1 MCIVL
6 QVFINVSSVGISFKI
21 YYQHDHL
28 DLVWSQTSYFNQ
40 LQKEQSHGL
49 IGNIAFCTVLC
60 LCIYKTHIISYYH
73 LYNTIHFKQYI
84 VTILLSP
91 TSGQFFNKGVSIDVK
106 KHELVMPSGRSVRVE
121 LKEYWPEVHQKKG
134 NCWRAMNPG
143 YQGDEL
149 IEGHYLDY
157 VVDHVFATEFE
168 YSRAFN

>member
-1 MCIVL
+1 MIYL
-6 QVFINVSSVGISFKI
+6 QVLIDISEVGISFKI

-49 IGNIAFCTVLC
+49 IGNIAFLC
-60 LCIYKTHIISYYH
+60 VCIYIKQYKTLIRASIY
-73 LYNTIHFKQYI
+73 TIHFTQYI

-106 KHELVMPSGRSVRVE
+106 RHELVMPSERSVRVE

-168 YSRAFN
+168 YSRAFKNLS